1 MRGKRAWRAAMAAV
15 LTVVLAVSP
24 TVFPTPVYAET
35 LSDLESQK
43 EELEQ
48 QKAENDDKLA
58 ALEEDIA
65 SQEEYLATIQD
76 QQDVLEEQID
86 TLNAETA
93 ELDDQI
99 VALEDQISDKQEEI
113 DANMELLKDRLCAL
127 YVAGDASTLEII
139 LNSENL
145 IDFAEKTEF
154 IKAVTEHDA
163 ELLNRLSED
172 MEDISS
178 EKEEIEGYKAQ
189 VLQNKKELDDK
200 SLELSDLYEE
210 GQAVMEELNADKTD
224 VEERASALE
233 GDLSEA
239 EAAIDA
245 WFEDYYA
252 QQPSENGGTSDDN
265 GSGDSGSGN
274 SGGSSGG
281 GDPAGSGMF
290 TWPVPG
296 FTWLSSYWGD
306 GRNHQ
311 AIDIAGSGIYGQPI
325 VAAASGTVSYAESG
339 GWGGGYGTWLIIDHG
354 NGYSTVYAHCSA
366 LAVGWGESVSQGQI
380 IGYVGSTG
388 DSTGPHLHFE
398 VREYG
403 TKVNPLN
410 FFPGI
415 G

>member
-1 MRGKRAWRAAMAAV
+1 
-15 LTVVLAVSP
+15 
-24 TVFPTPVYAET
+24 
-35 LSDLESQK
+35 
-43 EELEQ
+43 
-48 QKAENDDKLA
+48 
-58 ALEEDIA
+58 
-65 SQEEYLATIQD
+65 
-76 QQDVLEEQID
+76 
-86 TLNAETA
+86 
-93 ELDDQI
+93 
-99 VALEDQISDKQEEI
+99 
-113 DANMELLKDRLCAL
+113 
-127 YVAGDASTLEII
+127 
-139 LNSENL
+139 
-145 IDFAEKTEF
+145 
-154 IKAVTEHDA
+154 
-163 ELLNRLSED
+163 

-252 QQPSENGGTSDDN
+252 QQPAENGGTSDDN

-281 GDPAGSGMF
+281 GDPAGSECL
-290 TWPVPG
+290 PG
-296 FTWLSSYWGD
+296 RYQALLGSLPIGGD

-410 FFPGI
+410 FFPRI